1 MNHVIA
7 SLCYKYIIELRYT
20 PLNFFNLLGVNV
32 VSTQHIIHNV
42 FIRLIFFLLLFPP
55 HGSYNFMKF
64 KQLRIS
70 SLNVEEISAKKV

>member
-32 VSTQHIIHNV
+32 VSTQRIIHNV
-42 FIRLIFFLLLFPP
+42 FIRLIFFLLLFSP